1 MTSIGANAFS
11 ECYDLIRI
19 TIPSSITVID
29 AGAFD
34 NCVSLETIVFQGTQE
49 QWKTV
54 YGENTGNEYFTVICT
69 DGEIS

>member
-1 MTSIGANAFS
+1 MTSIGVSAFS

-19 TIPSSITVID
+19 TIPSSVTVIG

-34 NCVSLETIVFQGTQE
+34 NCVSLNTIVFQGTRE

-54 YGENTGNEYFTVICT
+54 YGENTGNEGFTVICT
-69 DGEIS
+69 DG